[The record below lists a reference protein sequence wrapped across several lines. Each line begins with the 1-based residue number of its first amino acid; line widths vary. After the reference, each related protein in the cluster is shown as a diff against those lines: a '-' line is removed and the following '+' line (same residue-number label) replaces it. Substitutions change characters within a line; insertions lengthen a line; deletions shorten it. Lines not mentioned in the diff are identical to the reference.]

1 MTNVR
6 RVEFDNNVML
16 ALHDN
21 TFISIVEPLIKSKQ
35 VHYYDTF
42 II

>member
-16 ALHDN
+16 VLHNN

-35 VHYYDTF
+35 SPLL
-42 II
+42 